1 MDDERKP
8 GADVWRY
15 SSRRQA
21 IAPAGALFAI
31 WLVHAWPYGLPLVS
45 VGADWRVIV
54 PLALLLLAALVLLPS
69 ATADRPMRRKKSKR
83 PSRGNACPSGAPHV
97 SPRWKHMWLLSRDFQ
112 ADARTRTGDPFITS
126 YGQLSARV
134 TASHLR
140 RNVERNPLDSRGD
153 SR

>member
-83 PSRGNACPSGAPHV
+83 PSRGNAMSVWSTSCV
-97 SPRWKHMWLLSRDFQ
+97 SQMENTCGF
-112 ADARTRTGDPFITS
+112 
-126 YGQLSARV
+126 
-134 TASHLR
+134 
-140 RNVERNPLDSRGD
+140 
-153 SR
+153 

>member
-83 PSRGNACPSGAPHV
+83 PSRGNACPSGALHV
-97 SPRWKHMWLLSRDFQ
+97 SPRWKTHVASEQGLSSRRPDSNRGPLHYELWATVCSSHRQSPQ
-112 ADARTRTGDPFITS
+112 AQR
-126 YGQLSARV
+126 
-134 TASHLR
+134 
-140 RNVERNPLDSRGD
+140 
-153 SR
+153 